1 MSNRR
6 MSACPVPDSRPGWR
20 ILALS
25 VVLLSGCSTADFDR
39 LPKELGGLPAD
50 APQRPAQAPPFPGV
64 YETPPPRSAALLDA
78 EQQKRLEADL
88 VAVRNRAA
96 RAQKAA
102 LKEAAKAEPKVK
114 PRPEKPKPAKRP
126 QGEAFA
132 PRGGSGQAASGGPP
146 WPVPSQTTGGSAR
159 P

>member
-1 MSNRR
+1 M
-6 MSACPVPDSRPGWR
+6 PDSRPGWQM
-20 ILALS
+20 LALA

-88 VAVRNRAA
+88 VAIRNRAA
-96 RAQKAA
+96 KAQKAA

-114 PRPEKPKPAKRP
+114 PRAEPKPAKRP
-126 QGEAFA
+126 QGEASA